1 MTTIEIQQG
10 EQSGN
15 IQINVTLLPYMKLK
29 LNSLKVIKGLLAGT
43 DSDEWLKEA
52 EELNG

>member
-1 MTTIEIQQG
+1 MTTIETQNG

-15 IQINVTLLPYMKLK
+15 IQINITVLSYMKLK
-29 LNSLKVIKGLLAGT
+29 LKSLEVIKGFLAGT

-52 EELNG
+52 EKLNG